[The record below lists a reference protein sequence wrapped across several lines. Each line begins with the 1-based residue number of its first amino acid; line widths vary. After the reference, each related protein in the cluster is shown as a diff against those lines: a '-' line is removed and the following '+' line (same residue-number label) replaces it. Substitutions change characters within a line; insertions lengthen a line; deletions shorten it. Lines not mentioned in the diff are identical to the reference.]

1 MDFIFELPRT
11 KDNKTGIMVVVD
23 KLSKRTHFIPIE
35 SKQNAERTAD
45 TFYKEIYQ
53 HHGLPRKI
61 VSDRDSRFTGNFW
74 SKRMKSMKVKLNE
87 FDTLCN
93 P

>member
-35 SKQNAERTAD
+35 SKHNAERTAD
-45 TFYKEIYQ
+45 TFYREIY
-53 HHGLPRKI
+53 
-61 VSDRDSRFTGNFW
+61 
-74 SKRMKSMKVKLNE
+74 
-87 FDTLCN
+87 
-93 P
+93 